1 MHNAE
6 EIKPGT
12 VISLKDVI
20 ETSGSAYSNSVLT
33 KLNDHVVRLSI
44 MTEPYFWH
52 RHPDSDETFLVIEG
66 SLGIEFDNQ
75 EVVLTAGELMTIS
88 RGTIHRT
95 RPGSRRHNHP
105 APAVLPPITDPTV
118 PGGAHSPRRRRTHH
132 RDVARA

>member
-1 MHNAE
+1 MHDAE

-20 ETSGSAYSNSVLT
+20 ETSGRAYSNSILT
-33 KLNDHVVRLSI
+33 KLNDHVVRLSV

-75 EVVLTAGELMTIS
+75 EVVLTAGELMTVS

-95 RPGSRRHNHP
+95 RPVGGRSINLTVES
-105 APAVLPPITDPTV
+105 AITTTERV
-118 PGGAHSPRRRRTHH
+118 EMLNRI
-132 RDVARA
+132 

>member
-20 ETSGSAYSNSVLT
+20 ETSGSAYFNSVLT

-95 RPGSRRHNHP
+95 RPVDGRSINLTVES
-105 APAVLPPITDPTV
+105 AITTTERV
-118 PGGAHSPRRRRTHH
+118 EMLNRI
-132 RDVARA
+132 